1 MKKVL
6 FAIVAVMFMAMSVS
20 AQSNAWGRKNY
31 FNVSWVDQ
39 TLETETDALEAKWD
53 SQFGVALTKGT
64 TYYLHK
70 TPILGILKFG
80 IDWTQIDLNYV
91 KYNELD
97 LGLNDKLE
105 DGFDDDPVGDII
117 GDYIDDKLGDLHL
130 GRHQAELA
138 MHVGPSLTI
147 NPVDHL
153 KINGYF
159 RYAPSFSCVLQE
171 TAEGDPRFSY
181 GYGSFFVT
189 GGAISYK
196 VISLGAEYR
205 WGQGKYCTTTFDS
218 DEVDSDLGYGDGK
231 IDVDV
236 NIADAFYKSQQKMC
250 TSSLRVYV
258 SLRF

>member
-6 FAIVAVMFMAMSVS
+6 LAIVAVMFMTMSLS
-20 AQSNAWGRKNY
+20 AQSNEWGRKHY
-31 FNVSWVDQ
+31 LNVAWVDQ
-39 TLETETDALEAKWD
+39 TLEIENNALEAKWD

-70 TPILGILKFG
+70 TPILGIFKFG
-80 IDWTQIDLNYV
+80 IDWTQIDFNYV
-91 KYNELD
+91 KYNK
-97 LGLNDKLE
+97 LGLGLSDKYEENLE
-105 DGFDDDPVGDII
+105 DNPIGDFI
-117 GDYIDDKLGDLHL
+117 GDYIDDKLGNLQI
-130 GRHQAELA
+130 GRHQGEIA

-147 NPVDHL
+147 KPVGHL

-171 TAEGDPRFSY
+171 TDEGDPRFSY

-205 WGQGKYCTTTFDS
+205 WGQGKYCSTTMDTDKA
-218 DEVDSDLGYGDGK
+218 DGDLTYGDGE

-236 NIADAFYKSQQKMC
+236 DLSDMFTKSQQKMR
-250 TSSLRVYV
+250 TSSLRLYV
-258 SLRF
+258 SFRF

>member
-6 FAIVAVMFMAMSVS
+6 LAIVAVMFMTMSVS
-20 AQSNAWGRKNY
+20 AQSSAWGRKHY
-31 FNVSWVDQ
+31 LNVAWVDQ

-53 SQFGVALTKGT
+53 SQFGVAITKGT

-70 TPILGILKFG
+70 KPILGIFKFG
-80 IDWTQIDLNYV
+80 IDWTQIDFNYA
-91 KYNELD
+91 KYNQLD
-97 LGLNDKLE
+97 LGLNDEFEEDLE
-105 DGFDDDPVGDII
+105 DNPIGGII
-117 GDYIDDKLGDLHL
+117 GDYFDEKFGDIKI

-147 NPVDHL
+147 NPVGHL

-171 TAEGDPRFSY
+171 TDEGDPRFSY

-205 WGQGKYCTTTFDS
+205 WGQGKYCTTTMEADKA
-218 DEVDSDLGYGDGK
+218 DGDLSYGDGD

-236 NIADAFYKSQQKMC
+236 DLSEMFTKSQQKMY

-258 SLRF
+258 SFRF